1 MCKHIEKLS
10 KMALINGPLLPIVKY
25 SGWLAMAM
33 LSQLSEEFPVQRP
46 TVGEYFT
53 LYGAKYVKIIKKITK
68 KMTN

>member
-33 LSQLSEEFPVQRP
+33 LSQLSEKVPVQKDP
-46 TVGEYFT
+46 VFD
-53 LYGAKYVKIIKKITK
+53 
-68 KMTN
+68 